1 MNFHR
6 DLVADGI
13 LSNNFHRNGFA
24 NGVIIFFFPP
34 LFLFI
39 SLRVARREE
48 TTAKVVPFAESFRP
62 GRLITILVE
71 ETFLLLEEEDTRKKK
86 EARTSFEFI
95 PIEEMISFKG
105 DTFVE
110 NSFLLDFS
118 RYCTSRSIESVRY
131 RENSIDSLI
140 EDILFDPRQT
150 RQTSSSDVSKI
161 DVMIDARSLV
171 VSQNDT
177 WWIRHEEERYANR
190 IIIYV
195 R

>member
-13 LSNNFHRNGFA
+13 LSSNFHRNGFA

-34 LFLFI
+34 P
-39 SLRVARREE
+39 SLSLHQSSRGEE

-105 DTFVE
+105 DTFAE

-118 RYCTSRSIESVRY
+118 RYCTSRRSIESVRY
-131 RENSIDSLI
+131 RENPM
-140 EDILFDPRQT
+140 DPR
-150 RQTSSSDVSKI
+150 
-161 DVMIDARSLV
+161 
-171 VSQNDT
+171 
-177 WWIRHEEERYANR
+177 
-190 IIIYV
+190 
-195 R
+195 

>member
-13 LSNNFHRNGFA
+13 LSSNFHRNGFA

-34 LFLFI
+34 PSLSLHQSSRGSTRGDHRQSGSICGVI
-39 SLRVARREE
+39 S
-48 TTAKVVPFAESFRP
+48 P
-62 GRLITILVE
+62 GTPNHNPPVE

-105 DTFVE
+105 DTFAE

-118 RYCTSRSIESVRY
+118 RYCTSRRSIESVRY
-131 RENSIDSLI
+131 RENSM
-140 EDILFDPRQT
+140 DPR
-150 RQTSSSDVSKI
+150 
-161 DVMIDARSLV
+161 
-171 VSQNDT
+171 
-177 WWIRHEEERYANR
+177 
-190 IIIYV
+190 
-195 R
+195 

>member
-13 LSNNFHRNGFA
+13 LSSNFHRNGFA

-34 LFLFI
+34 P
-39 SLRVARREE
+39 SLSLHQSSRGEE

-105 DTFVE
+105 REFFSSRFLAILHVE
-110 NSFLLDFS
+110 EIDRICALQ
-118 RYCTSRSIESVRY
+118 
-131 RENSIDSLI
+131 REFDGSTI

-150 RQTSSSDVSKI
+150 RQTWSSDVSKI

-177 WWIRHEEERYANR
+177 WWIRRR
-190 IIIYV
+190 TIC
-195 R
+195 